1 MSVAAFLIGFIS
13 GEPLI
18 ASIGMCLGRGTLISV
33 LCVMTILPALLYVLD
48 KPLGKTVFKKRV
60 KKEKLKKQ
68 TVWARALAAL
78 DAIRKDVSPNSA
90 PQSEEAADG
99 SGVENAENN
108 TEANE
113 VNGDEK

>member
-1 MSVAAFLIGFIS
+1 MLFRS
-13 GEPLI
+13 
-18 ASIGMCLGRGTLISV
+18 
-33 LCVMTILPALLYVLD
+33 D

-68 TVWARALAAL
+68 TEWARALAAL
-78 DAIRKDVSPNSA
+78 DAIRKDVSTNSA

-99 SGVENAENN
+99 NGVENAENN
-108 TEANE
+108 TAANE